1 MKTNRYRNLIN
12 FGLSPQT
19 LMSLSESE
27 IRALHS
33 SLIEASTQDQRIRQ
47 TTYSPSEVSGLK
59 NKNQGLNVNGEVSLK
74 SDGSMIVNQRLESEL
89 RESKR
94 KGKAKNP
101 WAICTAEIG
110 KDFGTTDRNEWSKH
124 QKAKYERC
132 VKGVKATLKEGRDPI
147 EFILENRIM
156 ELVDKKINNANDS
169 LSKGELLRIIERKMR
184 RSGPEIAE
192 PEVKPKTKPRP
203 AEKPKPTRPPSP
215 FKPGKKP
222 LPKPKGKSRRNWNI
236 YEDNEIA
243 EPEVKPK
250 TKPTPRPVENPK
262 PTTKPPSP
270 FRPGK
275 KPKPGKKGLS
285 RQEMGENTTYSS
297 KNFGLPSWLTFR
309 TLKGKR

>member
-12 FGLSPQT
+12 FGISPKT

-47 TTYSPSEVSGLK
+47 TTYTPSEVTGLK

-74 SDGSMIVNQRLESEL
+74 SDGSMVVNQRLESEL
-89 RESKR
+89 RESR
-94 KGKAKNP
+94 KKGKNP
-101 WAICTAEIG
+101 WAICTAEMG
-110 KDFGTTDRNEWSKH
+110 KQFGTPDRSEWTKA

-132 VKGVKATLKEGRDPI
+132 VKGAKVAIKEGRDPS

-169 LSKGELLRIIERKMR
+169 LSKGELLRIIERKMS

-192 PEVKPKTKPRP
+192 PEVKPKTKP
-203 AEKPKPTRPPSP
+203 KPKETPDKRPSP
-215 FKPGKKP
+215 FKPPKEAP
-222 LPKPKGKSRRNWNI
+222 RPKPKGKSRRNWNM
-236 YEDNEIA
+236 YETEEIA

-250 TKPTPRPVENPK
+250 TTPKPKQNPK
-262 PTTKPPSP
+262 ETPSP
-270 FRPGK
+270 FKPPKKAPRP
-275 KPKPGKKGLS
+275 KPKGMGG
-285 RQEMGENTTYSS
+285 RREMRENKPS
-297 KNFGLPSWLTFR
+297 KANNFGLPSWLTFR
-309 TLKGKR
+309 SLNKLR